1 MTDFRPGSLVLA
13 SGPDGDGVAVLT
25 LNRPE
30 KKNALSI
37 ALREEVVALLGRMA
51 DDEALKTLVI
61 TGSGGCFSAGFDL
74 REFAVTDPGHTER
87 LWQSSDLFHHAVHRF
102 PLPVIAAVDG
112 IAYAGG
118 FDLAVLCDLRI
129 ATHRAAFAHPETTL
143 GPVVYGPLHDL
154 VGGAIARELVLTGR
168 EIDAGEAL
176 RLHLVTGNWGLNA
189 YLVTGPVS
197 GCLQLVAAGL
207 SGRVSRPPG
216 PLSQP
221 AARAGRRRPGRA
233 GTRCL
238 AYRRCGPDRPGRPGQ
253 TRPWSAPSGKRCSH
267 GR

>member
-1 MTDFRPGSLVLA
+1 VTDFRPGPLVLA

-30 KKNALSI
+30 RRNALSI
-37 ALREEVVALLGRMA
+37 ALREEAVAILGRLA
-51 DDEALKTLVI
+51 GDEALKVLVI

-87 LWQSSDLFHHAVHRF
+87 LWRSSDLFHHAVHRF

-112 IAYAGG
+112 VAYAGG

-129 ATHRAAFAHPETTL
+129 ATHRARFAHPEAAQ

-168 EIDAGEAL
+168 EIDAAEAL
-176 RLHLVTGNWGLNA
+176 RLHLVTEVTDPGGLTDRA
-189 YLVTGPVS
+189 LE
-197 GCLQLVAAGL
+197 LARQF
-207 SGRVSRPPG
+207 SRAPRDV
-216 PLSQP
+216 LLRNK
-221 AARAGRRRPGRA
+221 AKFTAR
-233 GTRCL
+233 
-238 AYRRCGPDRPGRPGQ
+238 
-253 TRPWSAPSGKRCSH
+253 SAISPETPTLDL
-267 GR
+267 

>member
-1 MTDFRPGSLVLA
+1 MTESPADLPLVLV
-13 SGPDGDGVAVLT
+13 SGPDEDGVAVIT

-51 DDEALKTLVI
+51 GDETLKALI
-61 TGSGGCFSAGFDL
+61 IAGSGGSFSAGFDL

-112 IAYAGG
+112 IAYGGG

-129 ATHRAAFAHPETTL
+129 ATHRTTFAHPETAF

-168 EIDAGEAL
+168 EIDAREAL
-176 RLHLVTGNWGLNA
+176 RLHIVSELTDPRELAERTRNLARQISRAPREILVRNKA
-189 YLVTGPVS
+189 KFI
-197 GCLQLVAAGL
+197 
-207 SGRVSRPPG
+207 
-216 PLSQP
+216 
-221 AARAGRRRPGRA
+221 ARSAISP
-233 GTRCL
+233 
-238 AYRRCGPDRPGRPGQ
+238 Q
-253 TRPWSAPSGKRCSH
+253 TPTLDL
-267 GR
+267 

>member
-1 MTDFRPGSLVLA
+1 MVTDFRPGPLVLA
-13 SGPDGDGVAVLT
+13 SGPDDDGVGVIT

-37 ALREEVVALLGRMA
+37 ALREEAVALLGRMA
-51 DDEALKTLVI
+51 DDETLKALVI

-74 REFAVTDPGHTER
+74 REFAVTDPGHIER

-118 FDLAVLCDLRI
+118 FNLAVLCDLRI
-129 ATHRAAFAHPETTL
+129 ATVRATFAHPETTL

-168 EIDAGEAL
+168 EIDAREAL
-176 RLHLVTGNWGLNA
+176 RLHLVTEVTDPGDLTDRALGLA
-189 YLVTGPVS
+189 RQV
-197 GCLQLVAAGL
+197 
-207 SGRVSRPPG
+207 
-216 PLSQP
+216 
-221 AARAGRRRPGRA
+221 ARAPREILVRNKTKFTARSAISPG
-233 GTRCL
+233 TPTL
-238 AYRRCGPDRPGRPGQ
+238 DL
-253 TRPWSAPSGKRCSH
+253 
-267 GR
+267 

>member
-1 MTDFRPGSLVLA
+1 MTDFRPGPLVLA

-37 ALREEVVALLGRMA
+37 ALREEAVAILSRLA
-51 DDEALKTLVI
+51 DDDALKALVI

-87 LWQSSDLFHHAVHRF
+87 LWRSSDRFHHAVHRF

-129 ATHRAAFAHPETTL
+129 ATHRAAFAHPEAAF

-168 EIDAGEAL
+168 EIDAREAL
-176 RLHLVTGNWGLNA
+176 RLHLVTEL
-189 YLVTGPVS
+189 TGP
-197 GCLQLVAAGL
+197 GELMDRAL
-207 SGRVSRPPG
+207 SLARRV
-216 PLSQP
+216 
-221 AARAGRRRPGRA
+221 ARAPREV
-233 GTRCL
+233 L
-238 AYRRCGPDRPGRPGQ
+238 ARNKAKFIAR
-253 TRPWSAPSGKRCSH
+253 SAISPETPTLDL
-267 GR
+267 